1 MPVEVAAHAG
11 FCMGVRRAVEMAEA
25 ATGDGIPSCSLGEL
39 IHNPEV
45 VRRLAERGL
54 ETINSP
60 EQAAGRRVLIRSHGV
75 SPEVLEQLESAGS
88 EILNLTCPFVEKL
101 HRIVE
106 ESSQDGTAVIL
117 VGEKDHPEVRG
128 TAGWAHGEVRII
140 AEAAEAESLPE
151 MEKAVAVCQ
160 TTFPQARWESI
171 LAVLK
176 RKVRKLNSH
185 CTICSAPEI
194 RQ

>member
-88 EILNLTCPFVEKL
+88 EILSGDVE
-101 HRIVE
+101 
-106 ESSQDGTAVIL
+106 
-117 VGEKDHPEVRG
+117 
-128 TAGWAHGEVRII
+128 
-140 AEAAEAESLPE
+140 
-151 MEKAVAVCQ
+151 
-160 TTFPQARWESI
+160 
-171 LAVLK
+171 VLYG
-176 RKVRKLNSH
+176 
-185 CTICSAPEI
+185 
-194 RQ
+194 